1 MHHLHVDMSACTL
14 SDDGEVEIMR
24 LCKIHISQNMKIE
37 IIIY

>member
-1 MHHLHVDMSACTL
+1 MQKAAAKEEEEWMKWMVKT
-14 SDDGEVEIMR
+14 MR